1 MTTAWVLGSGGL
13 LGTALCRALRGQRV
27 ALFVPAERFCWGD
40 CAVLDLQIA
49 SAMRGF
55 AAKINAGDSWQ
66 IYWAAGIGT
75 MGSTLEAVSTETRA
89 LKLLL
94 QLIESYPHLLSGS
107 GAIALASSAGAVY
120 AGADDAVITEN
131 TSAAP
136 TTAYACEKVVQ
147 ESLISTFT
155 AANNRIGALLARI
168 STIYGPGQAVDKKQG
183 LLTHIARR
191 ILRNQPIQIFVP
203 YDTIRDYI
211 AVDDAANLIVNA
223 LGVAALRRRA
233 VIKIIASEH
242 PTTIAEIVSVFKRL
256 ARRAPRIVT
265 SASKL
270 SGLYARRVEFRSIA
284 LPECARVP
292 RKSLLIGIAQL
303 MAAERAAFVQS
314 RVSNALLRK
323 T

>member
-13 LGTALCRALRGQRV
+13 LGTALCRALRSQSV
-27 ALFVPAERFCWGD
+27 ALFAPAERFCWGD
-40 CAVLDLQIA
+40 GPVLDLQIA
-49 SAMRGF
+49 SAVRGF
-55 AAKINAGDSWQ
+55 AAKVNAGDPWQ

-75 MGSTLEAVSTETRA
+75 MGSTQEAVSTETRA
-89 LKLLL
+89 LKVLLERL
-94 QLIESYPHLLSGS
+94 ASYPQLLAGS
-107 GAIALASSAGAVY
+107 GAIALASSAGAIY
-120 AGADDAVITEN
+120 AGAGEAIITEH

-136 TTAYACEKVVQ
+136 TTPYAREKVLQ
-147 ESLISTFT
+147 ENLISTFI
-155 AANNRIGALLARI
+155 AANEGIGALLARI
-168 STIYGPGQAVDKKQG
+168 STVYGPGQASDKKQG

-191 ILRNQPIQIFVP
+191 TLRHQPIQIFVP

-223 LGVAALRRRA
+223 LDVAAGTRSA

-270 SGLYARRVEFRSIA
+270 SGLYSRRVQFRSIA
-284 LPECARVP
+284 LPECAKP
-292 RKSLLIGIAQL
+292 PKKSLLIGIAEL
-303 MAAERAAFVQS
+303 MAAERGAFVRS
-314 RVSNALLRK
+314 RDSNLPLSK